1 MSFVPTP
8 KLISTDTELLA
19 TVSLKPGT
27 STLYSFNS
35 INPASSIYKELGPKI
50 IGSTATGILVIDIV
64 TAVENFCSKLLISVC
79 LACHC
84 ISALR
89 FAALNVRAAVHFNPA
104 KSVASN

>member
-1 MSFVPTP
+1 MSFVPAP

-35 INPASSIYKELGPKI
+35 INPASSIRKEPGPKI
-50 IGSTATGILVIDIV
+50 SGSTATGVLVIVIF
-64 TAVENFCSKLLISVC
+64 TGVENFFSKLLISVC
-79 LACHC
+79 MACHC
-84 ISALR
+84 ISALK